1 MLFVSMKPSPT
12 LFSDYRRHLDAELLR
27 LEKDPVFLAMLE
39 RMRLARRERRTIFL
53 CGNGGSAANANHFA
67 TDLLFGL
74 EKNPGPIWRVVSL
87 SANISLLTCLGNDTG
102 YEQVFSKQLEATGQQ
117 GDLLLAYSGSG
128 NSPNILRALQVAKGM
143 GITTLAFL
151 GFDGGKAKGL
161 ADLCL
166 HFPVHDM
173 QIAEDLHMMASHLLL
188 RSLV

>member
-1 MLFVSMKPSPT
+1 MKANSKI
-12 LFSDYRRHLDAELLR
+12 FEDYRRHLDGELVR
-27 LEKDPVFLAMLE
+27 MEKSPVFAQMLEKLQEAKT
-39 RMRLARRERRTIFL
+39 ARRAVFL

-74 EKNPGPIWRVVSL
+74 EKDPGPIWRVISL

-102 YEQVFSKQLEATGQQ
+102 FENIFSKQLEATGRR

-128 NSPNILRALQVAKGM
+128 NSPNILRALEVARGM
-143 GITTLAFL
+143 GITSLAFL

-173 QIAEDLHMMASHLLL
+173 QIAEDLHMMASHIIL

>member
-1 MLFVSMKPSPT
+1 MKANSKI
-12 LFSDYRRHLDAELLR
+12 FEDYRHHLDGELVR
-27 LEKDPVFLAMLE
+27 LEKSYVFAKMLE
-39 RMRLARRERRTIFL
+39 KLQEARLARRTVFL
-53 CGNGGSAANANHFA
+53 CGNGGGAANANHFA

-87 SANISLLTCLGNDTG
+87 SANVSLLTCLGNDTG
-102 YEQVFSKQLEATGQQ
+102 YENVFSKQLEATGQQ

-166 HFPVHDM
+166 HFPVDDM

-188 RSLV
+188 RSLA